1 MKGESMD
8 YLKDES
14 PCLFKSLVPIY
25 PEMQSIPRYAKRVP
39 DGLVVISIK
48 LRFLFQF
55 RVETLVD
62 KLVENPKYHWPDFIG
77 DLNQFKFGFDSE
89 NVGKFLGSNAQS
101 DRLPFMLFSRNK
113 LVKIRAGYWVLYG
126 LVFDD
131 NWHRLSNIAPKD
143 INATNLKSM
152 LSGYVRNHFISQNQF
167 KAFNLSVYNESMK
180 KSLSNPIDV
189 VDDFQVDLRYIKNDI
204 DMIRDLND
212 RINLN
217 KVRFGRSGKIGRYRN
232 ELGQLSKE
240 RLRPFIF
247 DRSTNEYVAE
257 VDYHAMM
264 PSILLKVLRDSL
276 ENGWSEAISKKNK
289 SITTKPQ
296 VTNVAKAFEDLL
308 NYSESNHLN
317 IFFIDHQLNGFM
329 QKQKLVINAVIEAS
343 TLRKKSP
350 VNALN
355 DRLKMH
361 TRALKNDYYLFL
373 KKVLDVDFDRKVIK
387 NCFYRLIY
395 GNSYE
400 DGINESVF
408 ISLDVDEEIGEVEST
423 PDQMKLFL
431 QMFLK
436 KDPIF
441 LFAILVVQN
450 QWNSVHKILSRKNKR
465 VKNVAFCYH
474 LFHREVEVIKRVA
487 AYIKHNTNKGAE
499 ESKVRKDFIDLEIKN
514 WHGDLVSFITI
525 YDAVVISESRAVSIK
540 KIMDRVTENFGYQ
553 NYAKIEYFEI
563 TDDLNAP
570 ESVKNE
576 LDNIIDD
583 HPQLVGRV
591 VKAYRNR
598 KPSISYKNKDF
609 RLPKGKP
616 IRKTI
621 ELMISK
627 MLIR

>member
-1 MKGESMD
+1 M
-8 YLKDES
+8 
-14 PCLFKSLVPIY
+14 
-25 PEMQSIPRYAKRVP
+25 
-39 DGLVVISIK
+39 
-48 LRFLFQF
+48 
-55 RVETLVD
+55 
-62 KLVENPKYHWPDFIG
+62 
-77 DLNQFKFGFDSE
+77 
-89 NVGKFLGSNAQS
+89 
-101 DRLPFMLFSRNK
+101 
-113 LVKIRAGYWVLYG
+113 
-126 LVFDD
+126 
-131 NWHRLSNIAPKD
+131 
-143 INATNLKSM
+143 
-152 LSGYVRNHFISQNQF
+152 
-167 KAFNLSVYNESMK
+167 
-180 KSLSNPIDV
+180 
-189 VDDFQVDLRYIKNDI
+189 
-204 DMIRDLND
+204 
-212 RINLN
+212 
-217 KVRFGRSGKIGRYRN
+217 
-232 ELGQLSKE
+232 
-240 RLRPFIF
+240 
-247 DRSTNEYVAE
+247 
-257 VDYHAMM
+257 
-264 PSILLKVLRDSL
+264 
-276 ENGWSEAISKKNK
+276 
-289 SITTKPQ
+289 
-296 VTNVAKAFEDLL
+296 
-308 NYSESNHLN
+308 
-317 IFFIDHQLNGFM
+317 
-329 QKQKLVINAVIEAS
+329 
-343 TLRKKSP
+343 
-350 VNALN
+350 
-355 DRLKMH
+355 
-361 TRALKNDYYLFL
+361 
-373 KKVLDVDFDRKVIK
+373 
-387 NCFYRLIY
+387 
-395 GNSYE
+395 
-400 DGINESVF
+400 
-408 ISLDVDEEIGEVEST
+408 DEEIGEVEST